1 MKRFSK
7 IFLAI
12 ALISTIGFVAIA
24 DRNISTNEL
33 PNEAKSF
40 INKHY
45 SNATIYDCEID
56 GMRYDVDL
64 SNGIDLEFSNSGKL
78 IKIDAEYGAIDKS
91 VVKAVLPTKAFDYLS
106 SQGVADKVEE
116 IELKRNSILVET
128 TNCCNHKIKFN
139 LDGSLK
145 AAKR

>member
-33 PNEAKSF
+33 PSEAKSF
-40 INKHY
+40 INKLY
-45 SNATIYDCEID
+45 GNATIYDCEID
-56 GMRYDVDL
+56 GMKYDVDL
-64 SNGIDLEFSNSGKL
+64 SNGIDLEFNNSGKL
-78 IKIDAEYGAIDKS
+78 IKIDAEHGVIDQS
-91 VVKAVLPTKAFDYLS
+91 VVKSILPAKAFNHLQ

-116 IELKRNSILVET
+116 IEFKRNSILVET
-128 TNCCNHKIKFN
+128 TNCCDHKIKFN